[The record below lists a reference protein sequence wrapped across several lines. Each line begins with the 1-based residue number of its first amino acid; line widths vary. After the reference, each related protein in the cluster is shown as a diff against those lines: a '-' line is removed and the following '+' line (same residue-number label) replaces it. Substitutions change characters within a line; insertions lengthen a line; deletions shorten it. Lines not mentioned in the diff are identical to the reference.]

1 MREKERERE
10 STRVQLR
17 SVPFRTVPRT
27 EPIPYLLFLPSCNRL
42 HDLIR
47 AAHLACAQFSIDVSF
62 SFSLLSFP
70 SFPILSL
77 FLSCCLFLSPTI
89 IIICVCSL
97 HVFIDGSN
105 YLVRYKCT
113 FSRGPS
119 LLLLSLGNRYFVS
132 LFRTKQSNDTL

>member
-27 EPIPYLLFLPSCNRL
+27 EPIPYLLFLPSCNGL

-70 SFPILSL
+70 SFPVLSL
-77 FLSCCLFLSPTI
+77 SFVLSFSVSDYYYHLRMQSACVHRREQLSS
-89 IIICVCSL
+89 SL
-97 HVFIDGSN
+97 
-105 YLVRYKCT
+105 
-113 FSRGPS
+113 
-119 LLLLSLGNRYFVS
+119 
-132 LFRTKQSNDTL
+132 

>member
-1 MREKERERE
+1 MREKERERVLE
-10 STRVQLR
+10 FSSVPFR

-27 EPIPYLLFLPSCNRL
+27 EPIPYLLFLPSCNGL

-77 FLSCCLFLSPTI
+77 SFVLSFSVSDYYYHLRMQSTCVHRREQLSS
-89 IIICVCSL
+89 SL
-97 HVFIDGSN
+97 
-105 YLVRYKCT
+105 
-113 FSRGPS
+113 
-119 LLLLSLGNRYFVS
+119 
-132 LFRTKQSNDTL
+132 

>member
-27 EPIPYLLFLPSCNRL
+27 EPIPYLLFLPSCNGL

-70 SFPILSL
+70 SFPSFTILSL
-77 FLSCCLFLSPTI
+77 SFVLSFSVSDYYYHLRMQS
-89 IIICVCSL
+89 ICVRRREQLSSSL
-97 HVFIDGSN
+97 QIYFQSQPESFAFIVG
-105 YLVRYKCT
+105 R
-113 FSRGPS
+113 S
-119 LLLLSLGNRYFVS
+119 LLCLVVS
-132 LFRTKQSNDTL
+132 NETK